1 MQLLYI
7 KLIKI
12 KYKCSLLFP
21 TSANRI
27 TLKNLKTTQDI
38 IRGNGIFRH
47 QVFLP

>member
-1 MQLLYI
+1 MQLLYN

-12 KYKCSLLFP
+12 HHKRSLLFP

-27 TLKNLKTTQDI
+27 TLKELKTTQDI
-38 IRGNGIFRH
+38 ISGNGIFRH